1 METKWLAYRIF
12 PEPLG
17 TTYQHDDLMNRA
29 DVEKLFDY
37 CQILEAMISR
47 QGWQFLINH
56 YSYPVLFEINKGS
69 EWFDCESLE
78 EFIFEVESHI
88 DSLPI

>member
-1 METKWLAYRIF
+1 MGTKWLAYRIF

-17 TTYQHDDLMNRA
+17 TTYQDYDLMNRV
-29 DVEKLFDY
+29 DVEKLFGY
-37 CQILEAMISR
+37 CQILEDMISR

-56 YSYPVLFEINKGS
+56 HSYPVLFEINKGS

-88 DSLPI
+88 DSLPS

>member
-1 METKWLAYRIF
+1 
-12 PEPLG
+12 
-17 TTYQHDDLMNRA
+17 MNRA

-37 CQILEAMISR
+37 CKILESMISR

-56 YSYPVLFEINKGS
+56 HSYLVLFEINKGS
-69 EWFDCESLE
+69 ERFDCESLE